1 MGSSL
6 PSNVE
11 DEVLGLPRT
20 TPLYYEYPYLREF
33 ESGVLR
39 VVSFGENCYVVLE
52 QTCFFP
58 EGGGQLGDV
67 GLLIGSSGKLRVV
80 DTQAVDEVI
89 VHVAVPVYGE
99 VKEGES
105 VRGSIDWN
113 VRYDRMRQH
122 TGSHVLF
129 SAIKQVLGLEELIYM
144 GVQIKEDLSRIDISY
159 GKPISPDQLRE
170 IEGLSNRVCLQN
182 RKVKTWFTT
191 RDEAE
196 RTYGKRLGITEVTPF
211 GTVRVVEVEEW
222 DVALCCGT
230 HVSSTAEIGLV
241 KVLERFRLQKGVE
254 RIEFT
259 TGERAYRYY
268 EDSMQKLSELAQQLR
283 SPTEEIISRVD
294 LLLKEREHLKEELEK
309 VRNQLVEAQALELLS
324 EAESFGEFRLLKKE
338 LPEVDAQSLKRMAAT
353 LTNKDPYLIV
363 ILGSAVEKA
372 CIIGAAGQK
381 TVEKGVNMAE
391 TIKEAAKVIQGG
403 GGGTAKIAQAGGR
416 DPSQLGKALRQYV
429 DDVTAR
435 LKALHQQHESNH

>member
-1 MGSSL
+1 
-6 PSNVE
+6 VE
-11 DEVLGLPRT
+11 AQVPFDVKSEIVGLPRT
-20 TPLYYEYPYLREF
+20 TPLYYEDPYLREF
-33 ESGVLR
+33 EAKVLK
-39 VVSFGENCYVVLE
+39 VVSFGGNCYVVLE
-52 QTCFFP
+52 RTCFFP

-67 GLLIGSSGKLRVV
+67 GFLTIPSGKLKVV
-80 DTQAVDEVI
+80 DTQAVEDLI
-89 VHVAVPVYGE
+89 VHVAVSVSGE
-99 VKEGES
+99 IKEGES

-129 SAIKQVLGLEELIYM
+129 SAIKQVLGLEELMYM
-144 GVQIKEDLSRIDISY
+144 GVQIKEDASRIDISY
-159 GKPISPDQLRE
+159 GKPISSNQLRE
-170 IEGLSNRVCLQN
+170 IDGLSNRVCLQN
-182 RKVKTWFTT
+182 RRVKTWFTT

-211 GTVRVVEVEEW
+211 GTVRVVEVEDW

-241 KVLERFRLQKGVE
+241 KILERFRLQKGVE

-268 EDSMQKLSELAQQLR
+268 EDSMQTLSELAQRLR
-283 SPTEEIISRVD
+283 SPTGEIVSRVD
-294 LLLKEREHLKEELEK
+294 LLLEEREHLKEELET

-324 EAESFGEFRLLKKE
+324 EAESFGDFRLLKKE
-338 LPEVDAQSLKRMAAT
+338 LPEVDAQSLKRIATT

-381 TVEKGVNMAE
+381 AIEKGVNMAE

-416 DPSQLGKALRQYV
+416 DPSQLGKALHQYV

-435 LKALHQQHESNH
+435 LKALHQ

>member
-1 MGSSL
+1 MEAQVPFDVKSEI
-6 PSNVE
+6 V
-11 DEVLGLPRT
+11 GLPRT
-20 TPLYYEYPYLREF
+20 TPLYYEDPYLREF
-33 ESGVLR
+33 EAKVLK
-39 VVSFGENCYVVLE
+39 VVSFGGNCYVVLE
-52 QTCFFP
+52 RTCFFP

-67 GLLIGSSGKLRVV
+67 GFLTIPSGKLKVV
-80 DTQAVDEVI
+80 DTQAVEDLI
-89 VHVAVPVYGE
+89 VHVAVSVSGE
-99 VKEGES
+99 IKEGES

-129 SAIKQVLGLEELIYM
+129 SAIKQVLGLEELMYM
-144 GVQIKEDLSRIDISY
+144 GVQIKEDASRIDISY
-159 GKPISPDQLRE
+159 GKPISSNQLRE
-170 IEGLSNRVCLQN
+170 IDGLSNRVCLQN
-182 RKVKTWFTT
+182 RRVKTWFTT

-211 GTVRVVEVEEW
+211 GTVRVVEVEDW

-241 KVLERFRLQKGVE
+241 KILERFRLQKGVE

-268 EDSMQKLSELAQQLR
+268 EDSMQTLSELAQRLR
-283 SPTEEIISRVD
+283 SPTGEIVSRVD
-294 LLLKEREHLKEELEK
+294 LLLEEREHLKEELET

-324 EAESFGEFRLLKKE
+324 EAESFGDFRLLKKE
-338 LPEVDAQSLKRMAAT
+338 LPEVDAQSLKRIATT

-381 TVEKGVNMAE
+381 AIEKGVNMAE

-416 DPSQLGKALRQYV
+416 DPSQLGKALHQYV

-435 LKALHQQHESNH
+435 LKALHQ

>member
-1 MGSSL
+1 MEAKV
-6 PSNVE
+6 PFDVE
-11 DEVLGLPRT
+11 SEIVGLPRT
-20 TPLYYEYPYLREF
+20 TPLYYENPYLREF
-33 ESGVLR
+33 EARVLK
-39 VVSFGENCYVVLE
+39 VVSFGENSYVVLE
-52 QTCFFP
+52 RTCFFP
-58 EGGGQLGDV
+58 EGGGQLGDA
-67 GLLIGSSGKLRVV
+67 GFLTSTFGKLKVT
-80 DTQAVDEVI
+80 DTQAAEDLI
-89 VHVAVPVYGE
+89 VHVAVSVSGE
-99 VKEGES
+99 IKEGES
-105 VRGSIDWN
+105 VHGIIDWN
-113 VRYDRMRQH
+113 VRYNRMRQH

-129 SAIKQVLGLEELIYM
+129 SAIKQVLALEELMYM
-144 GVQIKEDLSRIDISY
+144 GVQIKGDTSRIDISY

-170 IEGLSNRVCLQN
+170 MERLSNRVCLQN
-182 RKVKTWFTT
+182 RMVKTWFTT

-211 GTVRVVEVEEW
+211 GTVRVVEVEDW

-268 EDSMQKLSELAQQLR
+268 EDSMQMLSDLAQRLR
-283 SPTEEIISRVD
+283 SPTEEIVSRVD
-294 LLLKEREHLKEELEK
+294 LLLEERKHLKDELEK
-309 VRNQLVEAQALELLS
+309 VRNQLVEAQALELLG

-338 LPEVDAQSLKRMAAT
+338 LPEVDAQNLKRMATT

-363 ILGSAVEKA
+363 IFGSAMADKA
-372 CIIGAAGQK
+372 SIVGAAGQRAL
-381 TVEKGVNMAE
+381 EKEINMTE

-416 DPSQLGKALRQYV
+416 DPSQLRKALHQYV
-429 DDVTAR
+429 DDVTER
-435 LKALHQQHESNH
+435 LRALNQ

>member
-1 MGSSL
+1 
-6 PSNVE
+6 VE
-11 DEVLGLPRT
+11 AKVPFDVESEIVGLPRT
-20 TPLYYEYPYLREF
+20 TPLYYEDPYLREF
-33 ESGVLR
+33 EARVLK
-39 VVSFGENCYVVLE
+39 VVSFGGNCYVVLDR
-52 QTCFFP
+52 TCFFP
-58 EGGGQLGDV
+58 EGGGQLGDA
-67 GLLIGSSGKLRVV
+67 GFLTSPSGQLKVV
-80 DTQAVDEVI
+80 DTQAVEDLI
-89 VHVAVPVYGE
+89 VHVAVSVSGE
-99 VKEGES
+99 IKEGES
-105 VRGSIDWN
+105 VHGTIDWN
-113 VRYDRMRQH
+113 VRCDRMRQH

-144 GVQIKEDLSRIDISY
+144 GVQIKEDTSRMDISY

-170 IEGLSNRVCLQN
+170 IEKLSNRGCLQN

-211 GTVRVVEVEEW
+211 GTVRVVEVEDW

-230 HVSSTAEIGLV
+230 HVSSTAEIGLI

-259 TGERAYRYY
+259 TGERAYRHY
-268 EDSMQKLSELAQQLR
+268 EDSMQTLSELAQRLR
-283 SPTEEIISRVD
+283 SPVEEVVSRVD
-294 LLLKEREHLKEELEK
+294 LLLEEREHLKEDLEK
-309 VRNQLVEAQALELLS
+309 VRSRLVEAQALELLS
-324 EAESFGEFRLLKKE
+324 KAESFGEFRLLKKE
-338 LPEVDAQSLKRMAAT
+338 LPEVDAQSLKRMATT

-381 TVEKGVNMAE
+381 AVEKGVDMAE

-403 GGGTAKIAQAGGR
+403 GGGTAKIAQAGGK
-416 DPSQLGKALRQYV
+416 DPSQLGKALHQYV

-435 LKALHQQHESNH
+435 LKALHQ